1 LFDCNKNAILG
12 FPGPEYYPPP
22 QGPYYCSVGAARAIG
37 REFVEEHLDACIDA
51 GLGIEGVNSEVMK
64 G

>member
-1 LFDCNKNAILG
+1 M
-12 FPGPEYYPPP
+12 
-22 QGPYYCSVGAARAIG
+22 
-37 REFVEEHLDACIDA
+37 VEEHLDACIDA